1 MTAASTLTIDETI
14 VTPTSHSNNF
24 ISFYNG
30 ALAFVDSISS
40 YHKPILSLFLAATI
54 QILVNEHRALHKP
67 YVQID
72 DIIDIQA
79 NQTVGTIDKYYPD
92 FEISFEVKVNGNLTS
107 NLHSSIQGFLEMN
120 SSRNET
126 GR

>member
-1 MTAASTLTIDETI
+1 MI
-14 VTPTSHSNNF
+14 
-24 ISFYNG
+24 
-30 ALAFVDSISS
+30 FVA
-40 YHKPILSLFLAATI
+40 ILI
-54 QILVNEHRALHKP
+54 NEHQALHKP

-107 NLHSSIQGFLEMN
+107 DHGSSIQGFLKK
-120 SSRNET
+120 
-126 GR
+126 